1 MSGPTNSG
9 NGALDYAGTGTIT
22 GGVLIAAGSTGMAQ
36 NFGSDST
43 QGSILYNFSSEQS
56 GGTSVTLTDGNGN
69 VLASFTPE
77 KQFQSVVVSAPGVV
91 SGGTYTL
98 TVGGESVTIEMTGT
112 TYSNASSGMNG
123 GAGVGPGGGTAP
135 GNRTAP
141 GGGTLD
147 GTSSATTAA

>member
-1 MSGPTNSG
+1 
-9 NGALDYAGTGTIT
+9 
-22 GGVLIAAGSTGMAQ
+22 
-36 NFGSDST
+36 
-43 QGSILYNFSSEQS
+43 
-56 GGTSVTLTDGNGN
+56 
-69 VLASFTPE
+69 
-77 KQFQSVVVSAPGVV
+77 V

-147 GTSSATTAA
+147 GTSSATRRPEARPAGGI